1 MLQRIKNRLRTFR
14 SNIYGIYCPDCVR
27 IDNKPTAHLHLMKDM
42 FYIKCGKCSNTTPA
56 GSIDMVIENWD
67 DLFISRE
74 LLAIGIIEDD
84 DDD

>member
-1 MLQRIKNRLRTFR
+1 
-14 SNIYGIYCPDCVR
+14 
-27 IDNKPTAHLHLMKDM
+27 MKDM